1 MKIKVLESIS
11 AVHGSFAPGDVTDW
25 PDSKDAKRLI
35 DAGVAEAVAGS
46 SRTKKKVETAQE
58 TKSVETA
65 TE

>member
-1 MKIKVLESIS
+1 MKIKILESIS
-11 AVHGSFAPGDVTDW
+11 AVHGSFSPGEIADW

-35 DAGVAEAVAGS
+35 DAGIAEAVGGPT
-46 SRTKKKVETAQE
+46 RTKKKVETAQE